1 MLQGAP
7 IPFPDAT
14 GPPGGCAR
22 APRASRQVACCRRVA
37 YGGGGGEARL
47 LSGVVDPRGRHPRPL
62 LATAV
67 FPMPDT
73 VRSVSTPRGVVAAA
87 VHEQKLELA
96 KRLL

>member
-1 MLQGAP
+1 MQSA
-7 IPFPDAT
+7 
-14 GPPGGCAR
+14 CANT
-22 APRASRQVACCRRVA
+22 PTIIL
-37 YGGGGGEARL
+37 L
-47 LSGVVDPRGRHPRPL
+47 LSSGRPL

-73 VRSVSTPRGVVAAA
+73 VRSVAALRGVVAAA

>member
-1 MLQGAP
+1 MLALKQ
-7 IPFPDAT
+7 T
-14 GPPGGCAR
+14 
-22 APRASRQVACCRRVA
+22 
-37 YGGGGGEARL
+37 
-47 LSGVVDPRGRHPRPL
+47 GVVDPRGRHPRPL

-73 VRSVSTPRGVVAAA
+73 VRSVSALRGVVAAA

>member
-1 MLQGAP
+1 MLALKQ
-7 IPFPDAT
+7 T
-14 GPPGGCAR
+14 
-22 APRASRQVACCRRVA
+22 
-37 YGGGGGEARL
+37 
-47 LSGVVDPRGRHPRPL
+47 GVVDPRGRHPRPL

-73 VRSVSTPRGVVAAA
+73 VRSVAALRGVVAAA

>member
-1 MLQGAP
+1 M
-7 IPFPDAT
+7 
-14 GPPGGCAR
+14 
-22 APRASRQVACCRRVA
+22 PRARPVAAPEHPVPHARGGVA
-37 YGGGGGEARL
+37 GAAPTGGGEARL

-73 VRSVSTPRGVVAAA
+73 VRSVSALRGVVAAA